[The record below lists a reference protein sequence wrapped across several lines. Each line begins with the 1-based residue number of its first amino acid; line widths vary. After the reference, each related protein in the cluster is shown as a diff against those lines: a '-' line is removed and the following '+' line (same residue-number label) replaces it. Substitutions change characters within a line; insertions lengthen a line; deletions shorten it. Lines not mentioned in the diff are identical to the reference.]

1 MTSDELR
8 MILGGDLEKTAE
20 MILSAEK
27 RLADLRDQVHELERL
42 VASGWDL
49 LEGKATHLPW
59 PPASAPKR
67 PPTLHDVIR
76 NIVLEHGNQWLTTT
90 YVTREIAA
98 RSLYRRRDGLPPGVR
113 DVSARVS
120 SYNGWFV
127 RWGWYFRL
135 RNEPGYPSDHHRFGP
150 RL

>member
-1 MTSDELR
+1 MISDELR
-8 MILGGDLEKTAE
+8 MILSGDLEKTFDA
-20 MILSAEK
+20 IVRAEK
-27 RLADLRDQVHELERL
+27 RLVALRDQVKELELL
-42 VASGWDL
+42 VANGWAL
-49 LEGKATHLPW
+49 LEGKATHIPW
-59 PPASAPKR
+59 PPASTPKR
-67 PPTLHDVIR
+67 PPTLHEVIK

-120 SYNGWFV
+120 NYDGWFV
-127 RWGWYFRL
+127 RLGWYFRL
-135 RNEPGYPSDHHRFGP
+135 RSGPGYPSRDRFGR